1 MLDVRSTFSIII
13 PTLNEEAI
21 LADCLLRIRK
31 TEPGVDLIIAD
42 GGSIDRTV
50 QIAIEYGA
58 TICHSERGRGQQCN
72 AGAALASG
80 DTLIFLHADTHLP
93 EEAIRRL
100 REIFRDD
107 RVQIGTFR
115 ISFDTQHWL
124 LRMFCFLSRF
134 DMGRFRFGDQ
144 CIVVRKS
151 FFNTIGGFP
160 SWRLF
165 EDLELMRKARKKTR
179 IYRFPMTVVTSA
191 RRLIQNGVIRQQ
203 LRNSYYTLLY
213 LLGVSPKKL
222 AINYERKQK
231 GLTCVSLIIFVR
243 FPQPGKVKTRLA
255 MSIGHAEAS
264 RLYRLCAENVFE
276 ETKRLSGN
284 IRSHIFYA
292 DKNDKDNISKWAGAA
307 FHFMPQAEGDLGMRI
322 EAAFNHVFRQGAR
335 KAVIVASDVPDLSAD
350 DIQGA
355 INALDSYDLVIGP
368 TNDGGYYLLGM
379 KRLHSE
385 LFHGITWSTTAV
397 YEETLKVGEAL
408 GLKVYCL
415 RALDDI
421 DTEDDLYRWLK
432 STSNIYN
439 PIRLAM
445 KNTTV
450 PTF

>member
-13 PTLNEEAI
+13 PTLNEEAV
-21 LADCLLRIRK
+21 LSDCLLRIRK
-31 TEPGVDLIIAD
+31 TEPGVDVIIAD

-124 LRMFCFLSRF
+124 LRLFCFLSRF

-179 IYRFPMTVVTSA
+179 IHQFPMTVVTSA

-203 LRNSYYTLLY
+203 VRNSYYTLLY
-213 LLGVSPKKL
+213 LLGVSPEKL

-284 IRSHIFYA
+284 IRSYIFYA
-292 DKNDKDNISKWAGAA
+292 DKNDKDSVTKWAGLR
-307 FHFMPQAEGDLGMRI
+307 FHFKPQAEGDLGKRI
-322 EAAFNHVFRQGAR
+322 DAAFNHVFRQGAR
-335 KAVIVASDVPDLSAD
+335 KAVIVASDVPDLLAE
-350 DIQGA
+350 DIKNA
-355 INALDSYDLVIGP
+355 ITALDSHDLVIGP

-379 KRLHSE
+379 KRLLSE
-385 LFHGITWSTTAV
+385 LFLGITWSTHKV
-397 YEETLKVGEAL
+397 YEETLKVGEYL
-408 GLKVYCL
+408 GLKVHYL
-415 RALDDI
+415 RSLDDI
-421 DTEDDLYRWLK
+421 DTEEDLNRWLD
-432 STSNIYN
+432 TSSNVDN
-439 PIRLAM
+439 PVRSAM
-445 KNTTV
+445 QNML
-450 PTF
+450 